1 MIPPAQHAVLYRLT
15 TALADLPFAWAVA
28 GSTGMAL
35 QGVPLDVHDIDLQTS
50 AAGAY
55 AIGERLAAFAV
66 TPVREKISP
75 HIRSHLGAF
84 VVDGLIVEVLGGV
97 QKRIDG
103 VWEAPV
109 DVDVHRRWVP
119 LEGLTV
125 PVLSLAYEEQAYRAL
140 GRIERA
146 DLLRDWLQGRP
157 QTPGS

>member
-1 MIPPAQHAVLYRLT
+1 VGAEDVLDADGHAGEG
-15 TALADLPFAWAVA
+15 AEGFAA
-28 GSTGMAL
+28 
-35 QGVPLDVHDIDLQTS
+35 
-50 AAGAY
+50 
-55 AIGERLAAFAV
+55 
-66 TPVREKISP
+66 
-75 HIRSHLGAF
+75 GAF